1 MGCFLAA
8 GPLSARPTDQDHVA
22 SQGNQATNGLNC
34 HACFVSQGAARPDC
48 DRLTRIALPFLVVFE
63 LIRSTQVARGLR
75 RKGDGRHTLPLPGS
89 VVAQGATPLAISA
102 TRATKKRITRALQAH
117 KKEASIL
124 GPPLVVVQCRRRLFA
139 IRISTKCD
147 IGSILDQELS

>member
-8 GPLSARPTDQDHVA
+8 GPLSARPTDRPRSRGFA
-22 SQGNQATNGLNC
+22 AGWGGQATDGLNC

-48 DRLTRIALPFLVVFE
+48 DRHTRIALPFLVVFE
-63 LIRSTQVARGLR
+63 LFRSTQVARGLR
-75 RKGDGRHTLPLPGS
+75 RRGDKTDTRYPLPGS
-89 VVAQGATPLAISA
+89 VVAQGATPSVSLRHAQL
-102 TRATKKRITRALQAH
+102 KKEITRALRAH

-139 IRISTKCD
+139 IRIFD
-147 IGSILDQELS
+147 EM